1 MDRLCVVI
9 VVWMVLRAFFIDF
22 PWVVWLF
29 VIVVTWGS
37 YLLFMLEILVLAS
50 RMGNQNSFVFVS
62 LLKMWLIMMI
72 CCLGI
77 ERKNGFRRTVNV
89 NETFARG
96 PLSMRIPQFLIDFFR
111 NDLLLRIMMLRFMHW
126 RLSLHF

>member
-1 MDRLCVVI
+1 MDRLCLVI
-9 VVWMVLRAFFIDF
+9 VVWMVLRAFCIDF

-50 RMGNQNSFVFVS
+50 RMGNQNSFVFEG

-72 CCLGI
+72 CCFGVK
-77 ERKNGFRRTVNV
+77 RK
-89 NETFARG
+89 
-96 PLSMRIPQFLIDFFR
+96 FLINFFR
-111 NDLLLRIMMLRFMHW
+111 NDLLFRIMMLRFMHW